1 MPRTSSL
8 EFGQSETIH
17 VIAEKFCRIF
27 RSCVDNTRLNF
38 TLDIPDMLQVEK
50 F

>member
-8 EFGQSETIH
+8 EFEQSETIH
-17 VIAEKFCRIF
+17 AIAKKFCRIF
-27 RSCVDNTRLNF
+27 RYCVDNTRLNF
-38 TLDIPDMLQVEK
+38 TLDIPDVLQVET